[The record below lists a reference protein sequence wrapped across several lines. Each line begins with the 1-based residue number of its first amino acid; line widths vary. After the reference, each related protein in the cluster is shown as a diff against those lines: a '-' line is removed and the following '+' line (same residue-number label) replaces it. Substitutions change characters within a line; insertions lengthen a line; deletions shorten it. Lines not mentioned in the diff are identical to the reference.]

1 MAVRTGHPDRVRRES
16 GTQCRRHRA
25 LAAVGHRAEDGVGIR
40 QHARDATGDRRGRPV
55 GGQAALERVGG
66 DHDAHVE
73 QHACHRR
80 RFRPVSD
87 HRTDFYAVEDLLEP
101 AEIEVRDR
109 VRAFCETEVTPRI
122 NDYWERAEFPFD
134 LVPKIA
140 ELGISGGTVEGYGSP
155 GMSAVAAGLVAHEWA
170 RADGSIGTFYGV
182 HSFLAM
188 QSIAML
194 GSEEQR
200 ERWLPAMARLEK
212 IGAFALTEPRHGSD
226 AVSLETS
233 ARRDGDE
240 YVLNGQKK
248 WIGNGTIADHVLVW
262 ARGEDGAVGG
272 YVVEAGGRDGEGP
285 PGYDA
290 RVMTGKTA
298 LRAVWQAEI
307 TLDDVRVPVENRLA
321 GCASFKDVSRVL
333 DRTRYTV
340 AWRAL
345 GLATASYELAL
356 AHALRREQFGGPI
369 GGYQLVQDKLARM
382 LAEITAM
389 QLMCWRLSTLADAGR
404 MTAAMASLAKM
415 NHAAKARAIVAD
427 ARDIL
432 GGDGILLQ
440 HHVARHHADME
451 AIFTFEGTDS
461 VQALIVG
468 RAITGL
474 SAISGRGRGAGAGP
488 R

>member
-1 MAVRTGHPDRVRRES
+1 VT
-16 GTQCRRHRA
+16 
-25 LAAVGHRAEDGVGIR
+25 
-40 QHARDATGDRRGRPV
+40 
-55 GGQAALERVGG
+55 
-66 DHDAHVE
+66 E
-73 QHACHRR
+73 Q
-80 RFRPVSD
+80 S
-87 HRTDFYAVEDLLEP
+87 TDFYAIEELLEP
-101 AEIEVRDR
+101 AEIEIRDR
-109 VRAFCETEVTPRI
+109 VRAFCEKEVTPRI
-122 NDYWERAEFPFD
+122 NDYWERAEFPHL

-140 ELGISGGTVEGYGSP
+140 ELGISGGTIEGYGSP
-155 GMSAVAAGLVAHEWA
+155 GMSAVAAGLVAAEWA

-188 QSIAML
+188 QSIALL
-194 GSEEQR
+194 GNEEQR
-200 ERWLPAMARLEK
+200 ERWLPEMARMEK
-212 IGAFALTEPRHGSD
+212 IGAFGLTEPQHGSD
-226 AVSLETS
+226 AVALETS
-233 ARRDGDE
+233 ARLDGDS

-248 WIGNGTIADHVLVW
+248 WIGNGSIADYVIIW

-272 YVVEAGGRDGEGP
+272 YVVETKSADAGT
-285 PGYDA
+285 PGYEA
-290 RVMTGKTA
+290 TVMTGKTA

-307 TLDDVRVPVENRLA
+307 TLSDVRVPVENKLA
-321 GCASFKDVSRVL
+321 ECHSFKDVSRVL

-356 AHALRREQFGGPI
+356 AHALRREQFGQPI
-369 GGYQLVQDKLARM
+369 AGYQLVQDKLARM
-382 LAEITAM
+382 LAEITSM

-432 GGDGILLQ
+432 GGDGILLDN
-440 HHVARHHADME
+440 HVARHHADME

-468 RAITGL
+468 REITGL
-474 SAISGRGRGAGAGP
+474 SAISGRKPSRS
-488 R
+488 

>member
-1 MAVRTGHPDRVRRES
+1 VIAPS
-16 GTQCRRHRA
+16 
-25 LAAVGHRAEDGVGIR
+25 
-40 QHARDATGDRRGRPV
+40 P
-55 GGQAALERVGG
+55 
-66 DHDAHVE
+66 
-73 QHACHRR
+73 
-80 RFRPVSD
+80 
-87 HRTDFYAVEDLLEP
+87 DFYAIEELLQPE
-101 AEIEVRDR
+101 EIEIRDR
-109 VRAFCETEVTPRI
+109 VRSFCEKEVTPRI
-122 NDYWERAEFPFD
+122 NEYWERAEFPHL

-140 ELGISGGTVEGYGSP
+140 ELGISGGTVQGYGSP
-155 GMSAVAAGLVAHEWA
+155 GMSAVAAGLVAAEWA
-170 RADGSIGTFYGV
+170 RADGSVGTFYGV

-194 GSEEQR
+194 GNEEQR

-212 IGAFALTEPRHGSD
+212 IGAFGLTEPKHGSD
-226 AVSLETS
+226 AVGLETS
-233 ARRDGDE
+233 ARRDGDS

-248 WIGNGTIADHVLVW
+248 WIGNGSIADYVIIW

-272 YVVEAGGRDGEGP
+272 YVVETGGREVTL
-285 PGYDA
+285 PGYEA
-290 RVMTGKTA
+290 TVMTGKTA

-307 TLDDVRVPVENRLA
+307 TLTDVRVPVENKLA
-321 GCASFKDVSRVL
+321 NCHSFKDVSQVL

-356 AHALRREQFGGPI
+356 AHALGRQQFGQPI
-369 GGYQLVQDKLARM
+369 AGFQLVQDKLARM
-382 LAEITAM
+382 LAEITSM
-389 QLMCWRLSTLADAGR
+389 QLMCWRLSKLADAGR

-432 GGDGILLQ
+432 GGDGILLD

-468 RAITGL
+468 REITGL
-474 SAISGRGRGAGAGP
+474 SAISGRKPTR
-488 R
+488 